1 MSNLIQKIRDR
12 VRAFNKHTF
21 NPMILK
27 SAGSSRSPFAVIHH
41 VGRRSG
47 KPYETP
53 VIVEPVNSGFVFA
66 LTYGPEVDWYRNVL
80 AAGRGT
86 SVWHGKEY
94 AIEQPETL
102 DPRIPVSRKTD
113 IVTTWHPAFF
123 QDEVCKRIGNCSNSQ
138 RPLTISVSVRLTC
151 TAKPSVVAIQFPLS
165 CLRRGGRL
173 WGRILIESTDYQA
186 TPKDGVRLTR
196 FC

>member
-80 AAGRGT
+80 AAGHGT
-86 SVWHGKEY
+86 IVWHGKEY

-102 DPRIPVSRKTD
+102 DVK
-113 IVTTWHPAFF
+113 A
-123 QDEVCKRIGNCSNSQ
+123 
-138 RPLTISVSVRLTC
+138 
-151 TAKPSVVAIQFPLS
+151 
-165 CLRRGGRL
+165 
-173 WGRILIESTDYQA
+173 
-186 TPKDGVRLTR
+186 GVRAFPFPERLILSLLGIRHFFRMR
-196 FC
+196 FASGSGIAQTASVH